1 MYVGISKELKKEIL
15 NHIDQMAADQ
25 LGRTSSQ
32 TDPFPEGISG
42 PEWASRIEAK
52 AWGKQM
58 VLKGELPGEWMRA
71 HRLVDVYFEWNGEEK
86 ALHVTYEGDIID
98 FPPTFDERSAP
109 DIFFQ
114 AEDLTPDIEEMID
127 RHLRLQR
134 DTEERYERTK
144 EEITKLLSR
153 CKSLN
158 EAVALFPDLRYF
170 LSEGVKARLDAKRNG
185 GAEAKPDT
193 RLEGID
199 TALITSAMV
208 VEQLHPDKED

>member
-86 ALHVTYEGDIID
+86 ALHVTYEGDI
-98 FPPTFDERSAP
+98 
-109 DIFFQ
+109 
-114 AEDLTPDIEEMID
+114 
-127 RHLRLQR
+127 
-134 DTEERYERTK
+134 
-144 EEITKLLSR
+144 TKLLSR